1 MGGFYSEPESHKRR
15 VWMDADEK
23 PPELVHKESR
33 GSKWMLITAMDFR
46 GVAFW
51 RLCPDKMS
59 VTSEVYCQFLDDNTD
74 NWMAAHNFKRAI
86 IAHDNAKPHPS
97 LIVQQFFEEQNIET

>member
-1 MGGFYSEPESHKRR
+1 M
-15 VWMDADEK
+15 
-23 PPELVHKESR
+23 
-33 GSKWMLITAMDFR
+33 T
-46 GVAFW
+46 
-51 RLCPDKMS
+51 

-97 LIVQQFFEEQNIET
+97 RIAQQFFEEKNIET